1 MGGCNMKIAISGASG
16 FIGKYL
22 SRHFIDKGHAIFPLS
37 RKSFEDEFNSE
48 LIDILSQSDVVIN
61 LAGAPINRR
70 WTKAYKKE
78 LYDSRI
84 ITTRKLVNAIN
95 HTTTKPKV
103 LISTSAVG
111 YYPSEG
117 YYDEYNSIKGNGF
130 LSNLCEQWE
139 KEATKVSPDVRL
151 VITRFGVVLAPRGGA
166 FDKMMLPAKF
176 GVATIIAQGDQP
188 FPWIDI
194 EDLALALEHIIGKST
209 LDGEV
214 NLVAPQQISNR
225 ELMLSAAK
233 YYNSLFTIRIPT
245 FVFRVL
251 LGESAEFITEGQRVY
266 PRKLLDSGFIF
277 KTKIISDFFQNL
289 PK

>member
-1 MGGCNMKIAISGASG
+1 MKIAISGASG
-16 FIGKYL
+16 FIGRYL
-22 SRHFIDKGHAIFPLS
+22 SQYFIDKGHTIFPLS

-139 KEATKVSPDVRL
+139 KEATKVSSDVRL
-151 VITRFGVVLAPRGGA
+151 VITRFGVVLAAKGGA
-166 FDKMMLPAKF
+166 FDKMMLPARF
-176 GVATIIAQGDQP
+176 GVATIIARGDQP

-225 ELMLSAAK
+225 ELMLSAVK
-233 YYNSLFTIRIPT
+233 YYNSIFIIRIPA

-277 KTKIISDFFQNL
+277 KTKTISDFFQNL